1 MALIDYNLEK
11 VYTKTLELE
20 NLGSCAIRAT
30 SEEEGTDYYLCVQ
43 SVAGFAYILK
53 YGPIIPDLEPG
64 SLEAFSLDYKKIKY
78 STKSLNIEINKF
90 INDPMKKVNM
100 AEEITVEEALQNIP
114 TSDAFVPA

>member
-1 MALIDYNLEK
+1 M
-11 VYTKTLELE
+11 
-20 NLGSCAIRAT
+20 AT

-64 SLEAFSLDYKKIKY
+64 SLEAFSLDYKMIKY

-90 INDPMKKVNM
+90 INDPMKKVNI